1 MRGSRAAAA
10 AVLAGLSLLAGC
22 AALEQELA
30 RRQPTAAVE
39 SMRLAGLGFDAAEVV
54 LDVRIDNPNP
64 VAIELDGFDYEL
76 RLAGRTLLSGD
87 RRRRATVP
95 ADGSGRIE
103 VPLRLVYEEVYA
115 AARDLGGRDAV
126 DYAVDLALRVDVPAL
141 GRREI
146 RLTAGGRLPL
156 PRPPRVELRSLRLD
170 ALDAEGAR
178 VVLDLGVDNPNA
190 FGVTLAEL
198 RYTLRVDDRRWA
210 SGSVTRSTTVP
221 ARGIGG
227 LSLPLE
233 LDFGAIG
240 GEAHR
245 VLTGSGAIDYTL
257 EGRLEG
263 VAGDTLLGEFDV
275 PFSRSGRLPAAR

>member
-10 AVLAGLSLLAGC
+10 VALASLLAGC

-76 RLAGRTLLSGD
+76 RLAGRSLLSGE
-87 RRRRATVP
+87 RRRRVTVP

-115 AARDLGGRDAV
+115 AARDLGGRDTV

-146 RLTAGGRLPL
+146 GVTASGRLPL
-156 PRPPRVELRSLRLD
+156 PRPPRVEVRSLRLD
-170 ALDAEGAR
+170 ALDGEGAR

-190 FGVTLAEL
+190 FGLTLAEL
-198 RYTLRVDDRRWA
+198 RYTLHVDNRRWA
-210 SGSVTRSTTVP
+210 SGSMDRSAAVP
-221 ARGIGG
+221 AHGTGR

-233 LDFGAIG
+233 LDFAAIG
-240 GEAHR
+240 GEAWQ

-257 EGRLEG
+257 EGRLKG
-263 VAGDTLLGEFDV
+263 IAGHALLGKFDV
-275 PFSRSGRLPAAR
+275 PFSRSGRLPSAR